1 MPDARRTVHAMM
13 RGLVASHFPTQQSA
27 AKEIADFFAGP
38 GGAGDQFDP
47 ADLSRKMNGTRQ
59 WTLNDAIALQALS
72 GTDRISQA
80 IAPEVAE
87 APPRETVSLLA
98 HAGRLVKEAGE
109 GTSALLA
116 ASEGGCRHEARA
128 ELLDI
133 VAAAEAALVALD
145 APSALRAT
153 PFKRVDRA

>member
-1 MPDARRTVHAMM
+1 MM

-38 GGAGDQFDP
+38 GGAGDHFDP

-87 APPRETVSLLA
+87 AAPRETVSLLA

-109 GTSALLA
+109 GTSALMA
-116 ASEGGCRHEARA
+116 VTEGGCRDKARA

-133 VAAAEAALVALD
+133 IAVAEAGLRALD
-145 APSALRAT
+145 VDAADGAV
-153 PFKRVDRA
+153 PFKRGQS